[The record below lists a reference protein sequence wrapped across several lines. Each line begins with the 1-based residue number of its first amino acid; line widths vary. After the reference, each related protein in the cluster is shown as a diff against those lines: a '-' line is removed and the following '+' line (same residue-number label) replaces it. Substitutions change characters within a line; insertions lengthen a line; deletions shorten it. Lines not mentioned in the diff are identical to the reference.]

1 MEESVSA
8 AEVKRTSSSET
19 YLHALLKY
27 TNYSIQV
34 LAYTGAGDG
43 ILSPAVFCTT
53 EEDSKT
59 FDFFLNTTD
68 LDRPT
73 KNIFCLMFYQKWTN
87 LLLRFSQIDGD
98 LFHFPRFKELV

>member
-1 MEESVSA
+1 MEDNVSS

-53 EEDSKT
+53 EEDS
-59 FDFFLNTTD
+59 N
-68 LDRPT
+68 
-73 KNIFCLMFYQKWTN
+73 N
-87 LLLRFSQIDGD
+87 LAIYISAEE
-98 LFHFPRFKELV
+98 H